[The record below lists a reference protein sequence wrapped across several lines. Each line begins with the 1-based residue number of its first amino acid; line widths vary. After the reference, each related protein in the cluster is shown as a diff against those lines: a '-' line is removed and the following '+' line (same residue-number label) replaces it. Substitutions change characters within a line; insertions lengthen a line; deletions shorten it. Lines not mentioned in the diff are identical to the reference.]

1 MFGSRCTHLASSVP
15 GSFAGT
21 TTAKI
26 ALPGRQ
32 ILESLS
38 TLEVVET
45 VDDCFDELT
54 FGICAR
60 VVMLSTI
67 LIDPMCDMVR
77 HACSYVLRSVLNRV
91 SGGHLVDNRLFV
103 AKNREIYTRRTR
115 AF

>member
-45 VDDCFDELT
+45 VEVRFDELT
-54 FGICAR
+54 FGMCVR
-60 VVMLSTI
+60 VIMLSTL
-67 LIDPMCDMVR
+67 LIDPMCDMVC
-77 HACSYVLRSVLNRV
+77 HACSYVLGSVLNCV
-91 SGGHLVDNRLFV
+91 SGGRLVHNRLFV